1 MTSVLTTVELGCR
14 GRERNMKN
22 EKKVCVGED
31 VMAWDAKAAQPP
43 PEMSKDREGFSLE
56 IPERV
61 LPMLGKSHI

>member
-1 MTSVLTTVELGCR
+1 
-14 GRERNMKN
+14 MKN

-43 PEMSKDREGFSLE
+43 PEMSKEREGFSLE

>member
-1 MTSVLTTVELGCR
+1 MTSVLTTGELGCR

-22 EKKVCVGED
+22 EKKVYVGED
-31 VMAWDAKAAQPP
+31 VMAWEAKAVQPP

-56 IPERV
+56 ISERV